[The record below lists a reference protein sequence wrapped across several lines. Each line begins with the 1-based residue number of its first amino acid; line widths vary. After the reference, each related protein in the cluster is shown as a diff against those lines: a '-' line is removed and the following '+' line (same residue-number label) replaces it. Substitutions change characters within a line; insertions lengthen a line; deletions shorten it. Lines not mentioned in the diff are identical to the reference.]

1 MRKLTKRATTESG
14 SSIRVPANMRKL
26 LNYNILNLLNRTH
39 RCGSLDMPELHC
51 NTNIYPDFLALYN
64 ERSLYNHS
72 KMTAVCFYS
81 YDIDFDGK
89 NGLYWAIYFNDRPRL
104 NYFKER
110 FKNVKLFISP
120 DYSVFNDI
128 HMQENMYRIWRSRI
142 VALWFILELHA
153 VVIPNISYVNESSF
167 ETYFCGL
174 EKCSVVAF
182 STKDHIR
189 NHRERQLLI
198 AAVKYAV
205 DNLPLK
211 AIVVYSACGKDETSL
226 DLFKYAIVNNIK
238 IIIPDNTLRT
248 RNMNRSIK

>member
-89 NGLYWAIYFNDRPRL
+89 NGLYWAIYFNDRSRL

-128 HMQENMYRIWRSRI
+128 HMQENMYRI
-142 VALWFILELHA
+142 
-153 VVIPNISYVNESSF
+153 
-167 ETYFCGL
+167 
-174 EKCSVVAF
+174 
-182 STKDHIR
+182 
-189 NHRERQLLI
+189 
-198 AAVKYAV
+198 
-205 DNLPLK
+205 
-211 AIVVYSACGKDETSL
+211 
-226 DLFKYAIVNNIK
+226 
-238 IIIPDNTLRT
+238 
-248 RNMNRSIK
+248 